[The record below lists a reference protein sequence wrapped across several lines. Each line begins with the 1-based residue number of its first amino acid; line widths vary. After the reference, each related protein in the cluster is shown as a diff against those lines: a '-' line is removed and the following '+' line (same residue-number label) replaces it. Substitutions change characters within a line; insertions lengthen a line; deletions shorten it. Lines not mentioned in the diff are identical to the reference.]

1 MLGMQCLN
9 NRNKSPVQTMQEKNE
24 MSKLISALEALTNEV
39 HAMRLEFSP
48 ELRRTETLQR
58 QQVSED
64 QLMSSIRKVRDKV
77 AKSA

>member
-1 MLGMQCLN
+1 MLVMQCLN

-24 MSKLISALEALTNEV
+24 MDRLISALEALTNEV

-48 ELRRTETLQR
+48 ELRRTETLR
-58 QQVSED
+58 KQQIQEE

>member
-1 MLGMQCLN
+1 
-9 NRNKSPVQTMQEKNE
+9 MQEKNE

-39 HAMRLEFSP
+39 HAMRLEFTP
-48 ELRRTETLQR
+48 ELRRTETLRKQHI
-58 QQVSED
+58 QEE

>member
-1 MLGMQCLN
+1 MLVMQCLN

-24 MSKLISALEALTNEV
+24 MDRLISALEALTNEV

-64 QLMSSIRKVRDKV
+64 QLMSSIRKVRNKV
-77 AKSA
+77 NA

>member
-1 MLGMQCLN
+1 
-9 NRNKSPVQTMQEKNE
+9 

-39 HAMRLEFSP
+39 HAMRLEFTP
-48 ELRRTETLQR
+48 ELRRTETLRKQHI
-58 QQVSED
+58 QEE